1 MADELMVITLIR
13 DPMAPA
19 APTRL
24 LPASAGTSPESPRYQ
39 PLAEHAGV
47 PTSLTFSTQPAA
59 GNRCRLEQK

>member
-13 DPMAPA
+13 DPVAPA

-39 PLAEHAGV
+39 PLAEHAGSSNV
-47 PTSLTFSTQPAA
+47 VDIFYTTRG